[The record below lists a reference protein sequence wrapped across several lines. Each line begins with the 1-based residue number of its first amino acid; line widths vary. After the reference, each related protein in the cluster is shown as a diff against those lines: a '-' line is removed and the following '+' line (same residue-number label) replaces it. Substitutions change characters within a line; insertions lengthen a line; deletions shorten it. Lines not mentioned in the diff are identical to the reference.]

1 MMNVE
6 NFVDTDLL
14 NRLEYGKL
22 YVFINDAHKADAY
35 KSILLS
41 RVRNPEVAEWLSQT
55 TIELVQVPR
64 VNRLG
69 MVIAARKFN
78 AGNIGRYSVLACIIQ
93 DLSTL
98 DDGLLTFL
106 NRLTSVEE
114 DAENEDSKFT
124 LILPELGIASNFTS
138 ANSMIY
144 KGHYFD
150 IMSEPT
156 AQFEQ
161 KHMEEKEQKEA
172 WWKRGLPKFLRR
184 GEPDGLLISED
195 NDTDFASDDFDD
207 ADIDFSKEN
216 INAHINLFQEENADA
231 ELAMCERM
239 PSQKENAQLEIVRE
253 AKEEDEYA
261 DNLQF
266 QRDHDLQLIMALIMD
281 FIQKYQADPTEMI
294 ATLLQGKYIVNTM
307 PMLVVNRDR
316 KIIFPEYNE
325 MELKMSAASRALYI
339 WFLKHPEGCTL
350 SELSNHRSELITIY
364 EEVHPGCNYLE
375 ESVDAML
382 ENDKINQNLS
392 RIKKMVRSIIINDDI
407 ASNYY
412 ISGKRNGVYR
422 LPISAHPEKV
432 RLPQVLLG

>member
-124 LILPELGIASNFTS
+124 LILPELGIASDFTS
-138 ANSMIY
+138 ASSIIKENIY
-144 KGHYFD
+144 F
-150 IMSEPT
+150 SEPSP
-156 AQFEQ
+156 QFEKKQ
-161 KHMEEKEQKEA
+161 KKG
-172 WWKRGLPKFLRR
+172 WWKRGLTKFLFH
-184 GEPDGLLISED
+184 EADSELLASED
-195 NDTDFASDDFDD
+195 NAISDDYTDD
-207 ADIDFSKEN
+207 TTF
-216 INAHINLFQEENADA
+216 FQEDNADA
-231 ELAMCERM
+231 EQTMSDRM

-261 DNLQF
+261 NNLQF

-307 PMLVVNRDR
+307 PMLVVNRNR

-325 MELKMSAASRALYI
+325 MELKMSAASRTLYI

-350 SELSNHRSELITIY
+350 SELTEHRSELITIY

-382 ENDKINQNLS
+382 EKDKINQNLS

-422 LPISAHPEKV
+422 LPISAHPDKV